1 MQLLSFHY
9 PSHKQRGKW
18 FHVIDFLGNSQ
29 THTNTE
35 GDCVELGVGTCI
47 NMFLLDCCVGACN
60 CYCGSYVFI
69 CNSQPYS
76 NAYFG
81 LVGKIVGVAFFI
93 YKKMNSWKKE
103 STLLKN
109 GQKMEKKEINQ
120 EATKEIP

>member
-29 THTNTE
+29 TLTNTE
-35 GDCVELGVGTCI
+35 GDCVELGVATCI

-69 CNSQPYS
+69 CNSQPCR
-76 NAYFG
+76 NAYFV
-81 LVGKIVGVAFFI
+81 LVSKIVGVAFFFL
-93 YKKMNSWKKE
+93 KKKKNSWKKE

-109 GQKMEKKEINQ
+109 GQKMEKKEIL
-120 EATKEIP
+120 